1 MSVLLPYRSH
11 DGSDSGIVYFLAQHR
26 QYFSL
31 CIGNLA
37 CKKDIVLRNIYPLG
51 QQILPVPEAD
61 SYALLVVFF
70 NGLEELLFALF
81 SHWLVM
87 LCGDA
92 EWKASGGAIGMKY
105 DNQSRAVIVEHLF
118 SSAALLDETGP

>member
-11 DGSDSGIVYFLAQHR
+11 GCSDIGIVYFLAQHR

-31 CIGNLA
+31 CIGNLV
-37 CKKDIVLRNIYPLG
+37 CKKDIVLRNVYPLE
-51 QQILPVPEAD
+51 QILPVTEVD
-61 SYALLVVFF
+61 GYALLVVFF

-81 SHWLVM
+81 SHWLAM
-87 LCGDA
+87 LCGEA
-92 EWKASGGAIGMKY
+92 EGKASGGAIGMKY
-105 DNQSRAVIVEHLF
+105 DNQGRAVIVEHLF